1 MNEDDYAEFS
11 VLVDATIVVDRI
23 DLDDSDND
31 LIYTD
36 IDAKDLAIY
45 NHYSL
50 DVARVVL
57 ARGRQP
63 IDERFNRV
71 VYELERAIRSE
82 FGYVH
87 VYPSKPTY
95 NHPYVS
101 DDGDVLL
108 HGELNMNIQ
117 IKGIKNDN
125 LMTKIEQVVAA
136 AIEHSANEECTV
148 EYEVTLDDKKSI
160 DREKLFK
167 LIENRYADFA
177 WYGELSRYTIR
188 TSFGELEIE
197 YR

>member
-101 DDGDVLL
+101 ADGDVVL

-117 IKGIKNDN
+117 IKGIKSDN
-125 LMTKIEQVVAA
+125 LMAKIEQVVAA
-136 AIEHSANEECTV
+136 AIEHSANEECNV
-148 EYEVTLDDKKSI
+148 EYEVI
-160 DREKLFK
+160 F
-167 LIENRYADFA
+167 
-177 WYGELSRYTIR
+177 
-188 TSFGELEIE
+188 
-197 YR
+197 

>member
-36 IDAKDLAIY
+36 IDVKDLAIH
-45 NHYSL
+45 NKYSL
-50 DVARVVL
+50 NVARVVL

-63 IDERFNRV
+63 IAECFNRV

-87 VYPSKPTY
+87 VYTSKPTY

-101 DDGDVLL
+101 ADGDVVS

-117 IKGIKNDN
+117 IKGIKSDN

-136 AIEHSANEECTV
+136 AIEHSANEECNV
-148 EYEVTLDDKKSI
+148 EYEVI
-160 DREKLFK
+160 F
-167 LIENRYADFA
+167 
-177 WYGELSRYTIR
+177 
-188 TSFGELEIE
+188 
-197 YR
+197 

>member
-36 IDAKDLAIY
+36 IDAKDLAIH
-45 NHYSL
+45 NKYSL
-50 DVARVVL
+50 NVARIIIE
-57 ARGRQP
+57 RGRQSAF
-63 IDERFNRV
+63 EGFNRI

-87 VYPSKPTY
+87 VCPSKPTY

-101 DDGDVLL
+101 ADGDVVL

-117 IKGIKNDN
+117 IKGIKSDN
-125 LMTKIEQVVAA
+125 LMAKIEQVVAA
-136 AIEHSANEECTV
+136 AIEHSANEECNV
-148 EYEVTLDDKKSI
+148 EYEVI
-160 DREKLFK
+160 F
-167 LIENRYADFA
+167 
-177 WYGELSRYTIR
+177 
-188 TSFGELEIE
+188 
-197 YR
+197 

>member
-36 IDAKDLAIY
+36 IDAKDLAIH

-136 AIEHSANEECTV
+136 AIEHSANEECAV
-148 EYEVTLDDKKSI
+148 EYEVI
-160 DREKLFK
+160 F
-167 LIENRYADFA
+167 
-177 WYGELSRYTIR
+177 
-188 TSFGELEIE
+188 
-197 YR
+197 

>member
-1 MNEDDYAEFS
+1 MTEDDYAEFS

-101 DDGDVLL
+101 ADGDVVL

-136 AIEHSANEECTV
+136 AIEHSSNEECTV
-148 EYEVTLDDKKSI
+148 EYEVI
-160 DREKLFK
+160 F
-167 LIENRYADFA
+167 
-177 WYGELSRYTIR
+177 
-188 TSFGELEIE
+188 
-197 YR
+197 

>member
-36 IDAKDLAIY
+36 IDAKDLAKH
-45 NHYSL
+45 NNYSL
-50 DVARVVL
+50 NVARIIIE
-57 ARGRQP
+57 RGRQSAFEGFSR
-63 IDERFNRV
+63 I

-101 DDGDVLL
+101 ADGDVVLR
-108 HGELNMNIQ
+108 GELNMNIQ
-117 IKGIKNDN
+117 IKGIKSDN
-125 LMTKIEQVVAA
+125 LMAKIEQVVAA
-136 AIEHSANEECTV
+136 AIEHCV
-148 EYEVTLDDKKSI
+148 D
-160 DREKLFK
+160 
-167 LIENRYADFA
+167 AD
-177 WYGELSRYTIR
+177 LSVNYDIV
-188 TSFGELEIE
+188 F
-197 YR
+197 

>member
-36 IDAKDLAIY
+36 IDAKDLAKH
-45 NHYSL
+45 NNYSL
-50 DVARVVL
+50 NVARIIIE
-57 ARGRQP
+57 RGRQSAFEGFSR
-63 IDERFNRV
+63 IV
-71 VYELERAIRSE
+71 CELERAIRSE

-101 DDGDVLL
+101 ADGDVVL

-117 IKGIKNDN
+117 IKGIKSDN
-125 LMTKIEQVVAA
+125 LMAKIEQVVAA
-136 AIEHSANEECTV
+136 AIEHSANEECSV
-148 EYEVTLDDKKSI
+148 EYEVI
-160 DREKLFK
+160 F
-167 LIENRYADFA
+167 
-177 WYGELSRYTIR
+177 
-188 TSFGELEIE
+188 
-197 YR
+197 

>member
-50 DVARVVL
+50 NVARVVL
-57 ARGRQP
+57 ARGEQP
-63 IDERFNRV
+63 MAERFNRV

-125 LMTKIEQVVAA
+125 LMTKVEQVVAA

-148 EYEVTLDDKKSI
+148 EYEVI
-160 DREKLFK
+160 F
-167 LIENRYADFA
+167 
-177 WYGELSRYTIR
+177 
-188 TSFGELEIE
+188 
-197 YR
+197 

>member
-31 LIYTD
+31 PIYTD

-63 IDERFNRV
+63 IDERFNGV

-125 LMTKIEQVVAA
+125 LMTKIERVVAA

-148 EYEVTLDDKKSI
+148 EYEVI
-160 DREKLFK
+160 F
-167 LIENRYADFA
+167 
-177 WYGELSRYTIR
+177 
-188 TSFGELEIE
+188 
-197 YR
+197 

>member
-1 MNEDDYAEFS
+1 MNEDNYAEFS

-148 EYEVTLDDKKSI
+148 EYEVI
-160 DREKLFK
+160 F
-167 LIENRYADFA
+167 
-177 WYGELSRYTIR
+177 
-188 TSFGELEIE
+188 
-197 YR
+197 

>member
-36 IDAKDLAIY
+36 IDAKDLVIL
-45 NHYSL
+45 NKYSL
-50 DVARVVL
+50 NVARIVIE
-57 ARGRQP
+57 RGRQP
-63 IDERFNRV
+63 IAERFNRV

-117 IKGIKNDN
+117 IKGIKSDN
-125 LMTKIEQVVAA
+125 LMAKIEQVVAA
-136 AIEHSANEECTV
+136 AIEHSANEECNV
-148 EYEVTLDDKKSI
+148 EYEVI
-160 DREKLFK
+160 F
-167 LIENRYADFA
+167 
-177 WYGELSRYTIR
+177 
-188 TSFGELEIE
+188 
-197 YR
+197 

>member
-57 ARGRQP
+57 ARGRRP

-101 DDGDVLL
+101 DDGGVLL

-148 EYEVTLDDKKSI
+148 EYEVI
-160 DREKLFK
+160 F
-167 LIENRYADFA
+167 
-177 WYGELSRYTIR
+177 
-188 TSFGELEIE
+188 
-197 YR
+197 